1 MERRFVARGGVKE
14 LAPAVLGAPGGTP
27 SPGVTRGG
35 GGGRTAGVLPLGTP
49 GLPAGSAAVASS
61 ALAFLCPS

>member
-27 SPGVTRGG
+27 SPGVSRGEKG
-35 GGGRTAGVLPLGTP
+35 TAGVLALGTP
-49 GLPAGSAAVASS
+49 GFSAGSAAAASS